1 MSDDRLLFQTIRQI
15 AGRGLTQ
22 AEVDAVNRALA
33 RDIIA
38 APERHASPRAVS
50 LIHEFETCKLTAYK
64 DPGSRDGLPIT
75 IGWGS
80 TSDEYGRPIKLGD
93 TWSMARADARFRQ
106 DLAKFEA
113 ALNSL
118 LGAAPTTQNQYDALL
133 SFCYNVGPDID
144 ADDRAEGL
152 GDSTLLKKHLK
163 GDYAGAAKEFAKWNK
178 NDGKVMNGLIRRRAA
193 EAELY
198 GRA

>member
-33 RDIIA
+33 SEVLA
-38 APERHASPRAVS
+38 SQERHASPAAVS
-50 LIHEFETCKLTAYK
+50 LIHEFETCKLTAYP
-64 DPGSRDGLPIT
+64 DPGSKDGLPVT

-80 TSDEYGRPIKLGD
+80 TSDEYGRPIKLGT

-106 DLAKFEA
+106 DLAKYEA
-113 ALNSL
+113 ALNTL
-118 LGAAPTTQNQYDALL
+118 LGNAPTTQNQYDALL

-144 ADDRAEGL
+144 DDDKAEGL

-163 GDYAGAAKEFAKWNK
+163 GDYAGAAREFAKWNK
-178 NDGKVMNGLIRRRAA
+178 NDGRVMAGLTRRRAA
-193 EAELY
+193 EAALY